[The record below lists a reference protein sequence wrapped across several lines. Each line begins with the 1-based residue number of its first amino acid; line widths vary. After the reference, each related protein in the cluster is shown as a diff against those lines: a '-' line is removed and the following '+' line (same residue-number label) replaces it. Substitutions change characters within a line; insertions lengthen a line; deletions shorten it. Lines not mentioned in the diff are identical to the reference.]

1 MALQMDGSSFP
12 RRVAPQRRQNPG
24 VIRPIYA
31 GVFDLS
37 PTGYEHAREAVLNWL
52 RNNVAVREF
61 IGTLDADEFRRRRG
75 RRARAVRAD
84 C

>member
-1 MALQMDGSSFP
+1 MVLQTDGSSFQ
-12 RRVAPQRRQNPG
+12 RRVAPHRRRNPG

-37 PTGYEHAREAVLNWL
+37 PTGYEHAREAVLNWV

-61 IGTLDADEFRRRRG
+61 IGTLDADEIRPRARRG
-75 RRARAVRAD
+75 CAYSAR
-84 C
+84 